1 MKPSNSDTEAGMGPS
16 RLHAPR
22 ARCPQCATLSM
33 CLMGCLPA
41 ASRELLAP
49 CVEESHFAKGDLL
62 LPEGQVA
69 QQVSIVKIGAVMGSR
84 QGSDGHAHPVALFGR
99 GKTLGEYAIYGH
111 REQISVIA
119 LSAGRICRMDVPE
132 FYRLGVV
139 DRKFHA
145 CVQTRIV
152 RSHGRLADWSRVMR
166 IKGLQQ
172 KLLAALHL
180 YASEQRSRV
189 MRLPSHV
196 ALASLLSTT
205 RETIARSLRQLEE
218 GAHILRHDRWHCE
231 IIEPKVAQ
239 ATTGGGAEK
248 PLNSRS
254 TGSPRPEQ

>member
-1 MKPSNSDTEAGMGPS
+1 MKPSNFDTEAGTTPT
-16 RLHAPR
+16 RTHAPR
-22 ARCPQCATLSM
+22 ARCPQCATLPM

-41 ASRELLAP
+41 ASRELLVP
-49 CVEESHFAKGDLL
+49 CVKESHFDKGDLL

-84 QGSDGHAHPVALFGR
+84 QGGDGHAHPVALFGR

-111 REQISVIA
+111 HEQISVIA
-119 LSAGRICRMDVPE
+119 LSAGRICRLDVPD

-152 RSHGRLADWSRVMR
+152 RSHGQLADWSRVMR

-180 YASEQRSRV
+180 YASEQRNRV
-189 MRLPSHV
+189 IRLPSHV
-196 ALASLLSTT
+196 ALAELLSTT
-205 RETIARSLRQLEE
+205 RESVARNLRLLEQQ
-218 GAHILRHDRWHCE
+218 GLLNRRDRWHCQLTDPQ
-231 IIEPKVAQ
+231 IVDVVLQP
-239 ATTGGGAEK
+239 
-248 PLNSRS
+248 PNRS
-254 TGSPRPEQ
+254 